1 MRYLSGVRIFL
12 AAIAV
17 CAALALS
24 LVAHHGANGAVAT
37 PQHLAPTPAN
47 GAPALRGEA
56 P

>member
-1 MRYLSGVRIFL
+1 MGSLSGVRIFL

-24 LVAHHGANGAVAT
+24 LVAHNGAMGAVT
-37 PQHLAPTPAN
+37 TRENMAPASV
-47 GAPALRGEA
+47 APALRGVK